1 MTTFTIEVDNSE
13 SKFIK
18 NLLKKFDFVRI
29 NEQKPSK
36 LSAENKRILK
46 GIEEAVKE
54 VNLHKEGKIEL
65 QDAFDM
71 IAKVEEEL
79 KNESYHVN

>member
-1 MTTFTIEVDNSE
+1 MATFTIEVDNSE

-29 NEQKPSK
+29 NEHKPSK
-36 LSAENKRILK
+36 LSAEDKRILQ

-65 QDAFDM
+65 QDADTYLQ
-71 IAKVEEEL
+71 EL
-79 KNESYHVN
+79 RNEGYL